1 MIKGTI
7 KDYTIT
13 TLEELIEHKVPR
25 DNKELKVYIHT
36 YLNLRITGLKWDNK
50 YDDNNTPLPNKKYN
64 KEKLYIR
71 YLNILGKEIYKPIRS
86 QFTKQTLWEIVK
98 YLYSQY
104 PKQKKIHNIPID
116 TQQIY
121 NENQQD
127 PQYPGD
133 PISVYIIHIPPPPQ
147 TKKHINKN
155 NTPVHIYIQPNI
167 LINIYNT
174 KYK

>member
-36 YLNLRITGLKWDNK
+36 YLDLVIVGLKWDTKPRNK
-50 YDDNNTPLPNKKYN
+50 YPYYQDKL
-64 KEKLYIR
+64 LYIR

-98 YLYSQY
+98 YLYS
-104 PKQKKIHNIPID
+104 
-116 TQQIY
+116 
-121 NENQQD
+121 
-127 PQYPGD
+127 
-133 PISVYIIHIPPPPQ
+133 
-147 TKKHINKN
+147 
-155 NTPVHIYIQPNI
+155 
-167 LINIYNT
+167 
-174 KYK
+174 